1 MKKLVILSFLL
12 ITVFSF
18 SIRTEAQVRLN
29 VNINSQPEWGPV
41 GYERV
46 EYYYLPDIESY
57 YYVPRHQFVYF
68 SNGRWVFSSSLPS
81 RYRNYDL
88 YSGYKVV
95 VNRPDAYRYYDQ
107 DRVRYDKYRNYY
119 GKQQS
124 RGNHGNGRGHDRDRD
139 RDRGRHGHK

>member
-12 ITVFSF
+12 IAVFSF
-18 SIRTEAQVRLN
+18 NIRTDAQVRVN

-41 GYERV
+41 GYDRV

-68 SNGRWVFSSSLPS
+68 SNGRWVFSSYLPS

-107 DRVRYDKYRNYY
+107 DRVRYEQYRNYY

-124 RGNHGNGRGHDRDRD
+124 RGNHGNGRGHDKDRD